1 MPRASTGS
9 ARPSVSIAGS
19 DGPRVLLLG
28 GCQARRAEAEVSQ
41 QPVGEPVHPGMHYQ
55 PLSAL
60 PGLLHDRRA
69 AKPPHTELKPDH
81 QATGAAGAPTSGH
94 FMVLRTGLG
103 PGLRSGL
110 GSDGVVKLP
119 IARRMTPQS
128 DIRACARVTFSQ
140 GNRRESAAAS
150 CSHGVIVHD
159 PTDPIGTIFFNYL
172 LALKAPVRKAELLV
186 YGDVVSV
193 KITLFLCV
201 EQRLNLLVECVLL
214 LLAMTRRR
222 LGSM

>member
-1 MPRASTGS
+1 MPRASTWS

-41 QPVGEPVHPGMHYQ
+41 QPVGEPVHPGMHHQ
-55 PLSAL
+55 PLSAH

-110 GSDGVVKLP
+110 GSDGVVKFP

-150 CSHGVIVHD
+150 CSLASLSMAR
-159 PTDPIGTIFFNYL
+159 PTRSGRYSSTTCW
-172 LALKAPVRKAELLV
+172 R
-186 YGDVVSV
+186 
-193 KITLFLCV
+193 
-201 EQRLNLLVECVLL
+201 
-214 LLAMTRRR
+214 
-222 LGSM
+222 